1 LNPKG
6 QKEAKKMQGEK
17 GLAILVLTLTTTV
30 TLLILPSL
38 FLPLPAQGV
47 FSQEGEVVLS
57 KKPCVE
63 GCDTVHLT
71 QHCWHPC
78 HIDAQGECV
87 NAPCVLHSKSG
98 DTYLDQCSCGP
109 IQQAQ
114 WLEWRKYDCN
124 NDGIPDC
131 KCMEKF
137 FTPKMEIVCAE

>member
-1 LNPKG
+1 
-6 QKEAKKMQGEK
+6 MQGEK

-98 DTYLDQCSCGP
+98 DTYLDHAPVVLSSRRNGLNGASMTATTMASLIANAWKSSSP
-109 IQQAQ
+109 PR
-114 WLEWRKYDCN
+114 WR
-124 NDGIPDC
+124 
-131 KCMEKF
+131 
-137 FTPKMEIVCAE
+137 